1 MTGRP
6 PLRISVVVPARDEED
21 RLPRCLASLAAQT
34 RLPDEVVVVDNASGD
49 ATARL
54 AAAAGARVVHE
65 AERGIWPAAAAGYDA
80 ATGDVIARVDADTV
94 LPPGWLARVETLLAE
109 DPGCAAVTGPGRFR
123 LGPAGALGRARA
135 DARGPDRAGPG
146 GAGLLGRLGWLGGPG
161 LLGRL
166 GGGLAHLLYMRAYFV
181 LGGLAL
187 GGPPVFG
194 SACAVRA
201 TAWRAARHEVH
212 READVHDDLD
222 LSFHL
227 PPGSVRYDAGLAVS
241 ISARPLRSPRGLG
254 RRVARG
260 WRSVV
265 LHWPEQAPWRA
276 PGRRAAWWQG
286 TATTRPRR

>member
-1 MTGRP
+1 VTGRP

-34 RLPDEVVVVDNASGD
+34 RLPDEVVVVDNASSD

-54 AAAAGARVVHE
+54 AAAAGARVLHE

-94 LPPGWLARVETLLAE
+94 LPPDWLARVEALLAD

-123 LGPAGALGRARA
+123 LGPADAPRRSRPDGRSLPGRP
-135 DARGPDRAGPG
+135 GGPG
-146 GAGLLGRLGWLGGPG
+146 GPGARGGTGLLGRM
-161 LLGRL
+161 

-201 TAWRAARHEVH
+201 AAWRAARHEVH

-241 ISARPLRSPRGLG
+241 ISARPLRSPRGMG
-254 RRVARG
+254 RRLARG

-286 TATTRPRR
+286 TPRTRARR

>member
-6 PLRISVVVPARDEED
+6 PLRISVVVPAWDEED

-49 ATARL
+49 GTARV

-94 LPPGWLARVETLLAE
+94 LPPGWLARVEALLAD
-109 DPGCAAVTGPGRFR
+109 DPGCVAVTGPGRFR
-123 LGPAGALGRARA
+123 LGAV
-135 DARGPDRAGPG
+135 
-146 GAGLLGRLGWLGGPG
+146 
-161 LLGRL
+161 
-166 GGGLAHLLYMRAYFV
+166 GGLGSALVHLLYMRAYFV
-181 LGGLAL
+181 LAGLAL

-201 TAWRAARHEVH
+201 TAWRTARHEVH

-276 PGRRAAWWQG
+276 PARRAAWWRGQ
-286 TATTRPRR
+286 AAPSAPPR

>member
-34 RLPDEVVVVDNASGD
+34 RLPDEVVVVDNASTD

-94 LPPGWLARVETLLAE
+94 LPPDWLARVEALLAD
-109 DPGCAAVTGPGRFR
+109 DPGCAAVTGPGWFR
-123 LGPAGALGRARA
+123 LGPAGAPGRPRPEPLGR
-135 DARGPDRAGPG
+135 RGAPA
-146 GAGLLGRLGWLGGPG
+146 LLH
-161 LLGRL
+161 RL

-201 TAWRAARHEVH
+201 AAWRAARHEVH

-241 ISARPLRSPRGLG
+241 ISARPLRSPRGMG
-254 RRVARG
+254 RRLARG

-276 PGRRAAWWQG
+276 PGRRAAWWRG
-286 TATTRPRR
+286 TATTRARR

>member
-34 RLPDEVVVVDNASGD
+34 RLPDEVVVVDNASTD

-94 LPPGWLARVETLLAE
+94 LPPDWLARVEALLTD

-123 LGPAGALGRARA
+123 LGPA
-135 DARGPDRAGPG
+135 DATERSRPGGPG
-146 GAGLLGRLGWLGGPG
+146 LGGRTRLLGGSG

-194 SACAVRA
+194 SACAVRTA
-201 TAWRAARHEVH
+201 AWRAARHEVH

-254 RRVARG
+254 RRLARG

-286 TATTRPRR
+286 TATTRARR

>member
-6 PLRISVVVPARDEED
+6 PLRISVVVPARDEET

-34 RLPDEVVVVDNASGD
+34 RLPDEVVVVDNASADG
-49 ATARL
+49 TARV
-54 AAAAGARVVHE
+54 AADAGARVVHE
-65 AERGIWPAAAAGYDA
+65 SARGIWPAAAAGYDA

-94 LPPGWLARVETLLAE
+94 LPPGWLARVEDLLAD
-109 DPGCAAVTGPGRFR
+109 DPACAAVTGPGRFR
-123 LGPAGALGRARA
+123 LG
-135 DARGPDRAGPG
+135 RAGV
-146 GAGLLGRLGWLGGPG
+146 
-161 LLGRL
+161 LGRL
-166 GGGLAHLLYMRAYFV
+166 GGALAHLLYMRAYFV

-201 TAWRAARHEVH
+201 TAWRAARHAVH

-241 ISARPLRSPRGLG
+241 ISARPLRSPRGMG

-276 PGRRAAWWQG
+276 PARRAAWWRGRQG
-286 TATTRPRR
+286 AGRTG

>member
-6 PLRISVVVPARDEED
+6 PLRISVVVPARDEEE

-49 ATARL
+49 STARI
-54 AAAAGARVVHE
+54 AAAAGARVLHE
-65 AERGIWPAAAAGYDA
+65 PELGIWPAAAAGYDA

-94 LPPGWLARVETLLAE
+94 LPPGWLARVEALLAD
-109 DPGCAAVTGPGRFR
+109 DPGAAAVTGPGRFR
-123 LGPAGALGRARA
+123 LGPVGT
-135 DARGPDRAGPG
+135 
-146 GAGLLGRLGWLGGPG
+146 W
-161 LLGRL
+161 
-166 GGGLAHLLYMRAYFV
+166 LAHVLYMRPYFA
-181 LGGLAL
+181 LAGLAL

-201 TAWRAARHEVH
+201 SAWRAARRDVH
-212 READVHDDLD
+212 RDDDVHDDLD

-241 ISARPLRSPRGLG
+241 ISARPLRSPGG
-254 RRVARG
+254 MVRRLARG

-276 PGRRAAWWQG
+276 RGRLPGTRR
-286 TATTRPRR
+286 P